1 MPLPE
6 RYRLE
11 QIANRRAG
19 EREANRDTR
28 LGWLRGVA
36 EIIVWT
42 LAGLLCIAMAFH
54 SIDPRMALA
63 YWWLGHVV
71 WIGGVSMSLL
81 SIYRRGR
88 ERGDW

>member
-6 RYRLE
+6 RYRLQ
-11 QIANRRAG
+11 QIENRRAG
-19 EREANRDTR
+19 EREANCDMR
-28 LGWLRGVA
+28 LGWARGIA

-42 LAGLLCIAMAFH
+42 IAGLACIAMAFH
-54 SIDPRMALA
+54 SIDPWMALV

-81 SIYRRGR
+81 AIYRRGR